1 MYEFSMDWQIV
12 HTHNHW
18 SNDEAEII
26 VPFVNRKGEDLNL
39 NNDHPA
45 LAIFNHFKGQLT
57 DRVGKL

>member
-1 MYEFSMDWQIV
+1 MDWQIV